1 MSMLALALTVVL
13 AVATAA
19 FYIAGVYGGGSPWAR
34 DVCSLSRDLC
44 HNPVWLAFA
53 TAGLAVVYLLLRTL
67 GSRTCRGSPR
77 PTSVASSP
85 ASHRRPDRARAA
97 PTA

>member
-13 AVATAA
+13 AIATAS

-44 HNPVWLAFA
+44 NNPAWLAFS
-53 TAGLAVVYLLLRTL
+53 TAASAVAYLLLRMFKF
-67 GSRTCRGSPR
+67 
-77 PTSVASSP
+77 
-85 ASHRRPDRARAA
+85 
-97 PTA
+97 